1 MSWRESGNRSEAIAF
16 SQKPAPDE
24 QPEPSEAQAYRS
36 KALEY
41 VQLAK
46 EAKVPRV
53 REHLLRM
60 GRSCLLIAKNAEW
73 LESTDAFLREWRGR

>member
-1 MSWRESGNRSEAIAF
+1 MSRWDSDHGSAAIAY
-16 SQKPAPDE
+16 SPKTESSDE
-24 QPEPSEAQAYRS
+24 QSEAQAYRL

-46 EAKVPRV
+46 EAKAPGV

-73 LESTDAFLREWRGR
+73 LESTDAFLREWRR